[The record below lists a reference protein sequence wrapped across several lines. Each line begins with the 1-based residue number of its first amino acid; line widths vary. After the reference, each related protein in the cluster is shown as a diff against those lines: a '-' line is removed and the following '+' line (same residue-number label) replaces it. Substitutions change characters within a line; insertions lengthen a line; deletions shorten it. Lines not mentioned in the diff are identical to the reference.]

1 MLGRITQWALLALLA
16 AAPATAQVDV
26 NHGAAL
32 LKALRE
38 SEGSAARALVE
49 EHGRPVVNYREPKGD
64 SALHIVVRARS
75 SDWTGYLLSKG
86 ADPNLAGRDGDT
98 PLIEAARIGWRPGLT
113 RLLGARADP
122 NKPNR
127 RGETPLIVAVQHR
140 QAEAVEMLLR
150 AGADPDRKDYSQGY
164 SARDYARR
172 ETRMPQLLKLIES
185 AKAPARSA
193 GPGR

>member
-49 EHGRPVVNYREPKGD
+49 EHGGPVVNYREPKGD
-64 SALHIVVRARS
+64 SAIHIVVRGRNG
-75 SDWTGYLLSKG
+75 DWTGYLLSKG

-98 PLIEAARIGWRPGLT
+98 PLIEAARIGWRPGMM
-113 RLLGARADP
+113 RLIAARANV
-122 NKPNR
+122 NKANR
-127 RGETPLIVAVQHR
+127 RGETPLIVAVQNR
-140 QAEAVEMLLR
+140 QPEAVALLLR
-150 AGADPDRKDYSQGY
+150 AGADPDRKDYSAGY

-172 ETRMPQLLKLIES
+172 ESRMPQLLQLIES

-193 GPGR
+193 GPTR